1 MGHLSFAM
9 KCKVMG
15 RIGLLFS
22 QLIGLLIK
30 ITEIEKTAVESAEA

>member
-9 KCKVMG
+9 KCQVMG
-15 RIGLLFS
+15 SIVLLGS
-22 QLIGLLIK
+22 QLGLLIK